1 MMDYAA
7 QIADLKLFT
16 ELKNSAGRDG
26 ISETD
31 VAQLVGMVNHAASV
45 AGPLLALIPLTFRQ
59 YTNHD
64 IDHCRNLI
72 GLMGRFIPE
81 ETLKRLNGL
90 ELAVLILS
98 ALLHD
103 FGMFVKDEERAA
115 FKQAAVTSPEY
126 GAFIA
131 GHHARASAVEEAR
144 AAGEYERAEA
154 IQDSLLADYFRR
166 MHPQRARDNVR
177 AHLAGRLVFREL
189 DISNYVLDVCESH
202 AWGVYE
208 SGDPLHPEKTVSQL
222 PTNCPV
228 HAFPLNLQYIACC
241 LRLADIMD
249 FDRSRTP
256 VVVFHNIN
264 FTDAKSWEEWN
275 KHLAV
280 GGWTI
285 NDREVSFR
293 TECTHPSFYVAVM
306 EFLDW
311 VDAELSNCRRLVVK
325 EAPAVIAERYRL
337 HLPPVADR
345 WDVEMKDK
353 TYLAG
358 GFRFQLE
365 YERIMQL
372 LMDKSLYPDPSLFL
386 RELLQN
392 ALDACRNME
401 ALAKEYDYAGYTPRI
416 AVWDFSDDSTDPRVV
431 FQDNGV
437 GMSRKIV
444 ENYFMRVGRSYY
456 RSPEFDAERARLKSK
471 GIELEATSQFGIG
484 ILSCFMVA
492 DRFEVETRRA
502 GDHPDHRPLH
512 IIIEGPTK
520 YFTIQLIDPPPQTP
534 FPLKPT
540 SDQDDGPPRHP
551 GTRITVHLRP
561 ETKLDAAQTL
571 DTFAANVDYDIAI
584 YRCDSPA
591 RRLIPRRRWE
601 SAEQQRSTLAD
612 AVSVS
617 SRGRSLFSLYADH
630 ASEHTPDERYIPRP
644 GVDENLK
651 EVLALSRVPLERY
664 EFSRHLGGG
673 AWLWLLRDE
682 AGGICPQRGYLSI
695 SADALYC
702 TGLPGFLGRAESY
715 LGREAA
721 ENKEWQTFVRELR
734 DHVGDAPSRQEVR
747 ALSKVVENAV
757 LLSNHSPSKA
767 QSERAQTMSDYFVQ
781 GWFRLSA
788 DEQAATVE
796 YYESFAA
803 GGGKWFEVPGVAEQ
817 LLRGER
823 GWAGLSPVFS
833 DSLPLNAWPQ
843 ALALHGVLLPA
854 GVVKWNPMGGYARK
868 LRLLSLAGGA
878 QIDARGASTPVPAA
892 SRLFVEYQEADKVM
906 LPFARAVLR
915 HAAELTTQG
924 AGGQDW
930 QAWFSSL
937 LSSIKELYFWPE
949 ALFSEY
955 ELCEATAGYQVGAL
969 GKNSVGRQELIR
981 KYGRWVPV
989 SRFSDDAIHIY
1000 NDSTVILLTFRPRRK
1015 RNGQWEVDMETLLQP
1030 EEETIDKAMQRL
1042 NKDVRGW

>member
-1 MMDYAA
+1 MTDYAA
-7 QIADLKLFT
+7 QIADLRLFT

-31 VAQLVGMVNHAASV
+31 VTQLVGMVNHAAAV
-45 AGPLLALIPLTFRQ
+45 AGPLLALVPLTFRQ

-72 GLMGRFIPE
+72 DLMGRFIPA

-115 FKQAAVTSPEY
+115 FKQAALTSPEY

-177 AHLAGRLVFREL
+177 ANLAGRLVFREL
-189 DISNYVLDVCESH
+189 DISPYVLDVCESH

-256 VVVFHNIN
+256 VVVFQNIN

-275 KHLAV
+275 KHLSV

-311 VDAELSNCRRLVVK
+311 VDAELSHCRRLVVK
-325 EAPAVIAERYRL
+325 EAPAGVAERYRL

-345 WDVEMKDK
+345 WDVEMADK
-353 TYLAG
+353 SYLAG

-401 ALAKEYDYAGYTPRI
+401 ALAKEYDYADYTPRI
-416 AVWDFSDDSTDPRVV
+416 AVWDYSDDPQDPRVV

-456 RSPEFDAERARLKSK
+456 RSPEFDAERARLKAK

-492 DRFEVETRRA
+492 DRFEVETRRT
-502 GDHPDHRPLH
+502 GDRPLH
-512 IIIEGPTK
+512 ITIEGPTK
-520 YFTIQLIDPPPQTP
+520 YFTIKLLDPPPQTT
-534 FPLKPT
+534 FPIKPT
-540 SDQDDGPPRHP
+540 SDRDDGPPRHS
-551 GTRITVHLRP
+551 GTRLIIHLRP
-561 ETKLDAAQTL
+561 VAKIDVFQTL
-571 DTFAANVDYDIAI
+571 NTFAANVDYDIAV
-584 YRCDSPA
+584 YCPDDPE
-591 RRLIPRRRWE
+591 PRVIRALQWE
-601 SAEQQRSTLAD
+601 SGEVQSEALAKSID
-612 AVSVS
+612 TS
-617 SRGRSLFSLYADH
+617 
-630 ASEHTPDERYIPRP
+630 PWRYISIRAFETPKKLSAAEVAR
-644 GVDENLK
+644 NLK
-651 EVLALSRVPLERY
+651 EVFMLSRIPFERY
-664 EFSRHLGGG
+664 DFSDYLAGQ
-673 AWLWLLRDE
+673 AWLWLLKDHEGRP
-682 AGGICPQRGYLSI
+682 CPQRGYLELTTSLNLNGPLNVAGII
-695 SADALYC
+695 SGDMKVSLTSTEWTSFLKALK
-702 TGLPGFLGRAESY
+702 L
-715 LGREAA
+715 
-721 ENKEWQTFVRELR
+721 
-734 DHVGDAPSRQEVR
+734 
-747 ALSKVVENAV
+747 
-757 LLSNHSPSKA
+757 KA
-767 QSERAQTMSDYFVQ
+767 QSGELLSGDADIRKSINLVVREEFEYNDWVTERFISRWDELDPQQRLAVCEPLESLNPAAQL
-781 GWFRLSA
+781 WFA
-788 DEQAATVE
+788 
-796 YYESFAA
+796 
-803 GGGKWFEVPGVAEQ
+803 VPGVPKD
-817 LLRGER
+817 LLMEK
-823 GWAGLSPVFS
+823 PVWS
-833 DSLPLNAWPQ
+833 VHSLRFDVALRFREAPRF
-843 ALALHGVLLPA
+843 LALHGIYLPA
-854 GVVKWNPMGGYARK
+854 GFVEWNPMSASSK
-868 LRLLSLAGGA
+868 QLVMLADVPSGVFV
-878 QIDARGASTPVPAA
+878 DMRGTNTPTPAA
-892 SRLFVEYQEADKVM
+892 NRLFVLSDEAKRGA
-906 LPFARAVLR
+906 LPFLRACLSHAVELASGKQGGYGWQPWLDHFVRSLRTNYYWPELLNVEFDVLDPILKYETIMNR
-915 HAAELTTQG
+915 KEKKYTRQQLIENFG
-924 AGGQDW
+924 EWVPISKGLSNGVMI
-930 QAWFSSL
+930 FSSQL
-937 LSSIKELYFWPE
+937 ASL
-949 ALFSEY
+949 
-955 ELCEATAGYQVGAL
+955 V
-969 GKNSVGRQELIR
+969 
-981 KYGRWVPV
+981 
-989 SRFSDDAIHIY
+989 
-1000 NDSTVILLTFRPRRK
+1000 FRERRK
-1015 RNGQWEVDMETLLQP
+1015 RGDGAFEFNMISRVKIQQDNMREAVNDLREALETVG
-1030 EEETIDKAMQRL
+1030 ISR
-1042 NKDVRGW
+1042 